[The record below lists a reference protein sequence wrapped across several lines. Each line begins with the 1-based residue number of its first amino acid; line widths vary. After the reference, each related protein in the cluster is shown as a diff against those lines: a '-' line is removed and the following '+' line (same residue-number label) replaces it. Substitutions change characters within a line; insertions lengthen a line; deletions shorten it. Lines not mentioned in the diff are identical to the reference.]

1 MYRINV
7 YVPSSHLNEVKS
19 AMFAAGA
26 GRIGLYEH
34 CCWQTQGTGQ
44 FKPLAGSQ
52 AFIGEV
58 GQLETVD
65 EFKLEMVCEAQFIKQ
80 VLAALK
86 AAHPYEEPAY
96 NVYKALT
103 LEELN

>member
-1 MYRINV
+1 MFTYPALTLTKLK
-7 YVPSSHLNEVKS
+7 VPCLQPEQGVS
-19 AMFAAGA
+19 ACTSIAV
-26 GRIGLYEH
+26 
-34 CCWQTQGTGQ
+34 GQ

-96 NVYKALT
+96 DVYKALT